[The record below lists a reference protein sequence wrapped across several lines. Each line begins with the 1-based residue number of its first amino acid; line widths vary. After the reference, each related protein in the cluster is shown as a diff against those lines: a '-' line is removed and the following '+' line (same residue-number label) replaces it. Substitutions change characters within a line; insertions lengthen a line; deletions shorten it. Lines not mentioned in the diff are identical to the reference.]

1 MNERVTRALSF
12 EKKKKKS
19 LNKQQPVL
27 GVTRVLAS
35 KRTKMYPAE
44 NEWPSFKLLT
54 SKNERRNKKEI
65 KEKRAARVSP

>member
-1 MNERVTRALSF
+1 M
-12 EKKKKKS
+12 
-19 LNKQQPVL
+19 NKQKPVL